1 MHFLNKIFN
10 NKNIVELEKKNSNLN
25 YELKLLQK
33 KLEEKEVLINKY
45 SSSQS
50 KSSDDYSKQWQ
61 LMEKNLRNLL
71 EENRTLKEHL
81 INLNKIIP
89 KQQWQYSFLV
99 DIQLFFSANKY
110 LYIKE
115 KLIESGIK
123 YLQDITEEMFSGIL
137 KDERF
142 VDEALQKFLA
152 YKRGT
157 LDWEVKTFLL
167 KGDKVTKI
175 YQKSRKFLNILSEKN
190 IEFMVDLENFN
201 FNSLLGFGFSEEDVN
216 NFKQIYESYNTERKI

>member
-1 MHFLNKIFN
+1 MSFLNKIFS
-10 NKNIVELEKKNSNLN
+10 NKNVIELEKMNSNLN

-50 KSSDDYSKQWQ
+50 KSTDDYSKQWQ

-71 EENRTLKEHL
+71 EENKNLKEHL
-81 INLNKIIP
+81 THLNKIIP

-99 DIQLFFSANKY
+99 DIQLFFSANKF

-123 YLQDITEEMFSGIL
+123 YLQDI
-137 KDERF
+137 
-142 VDEALQKFLA
+142 
-152 YKRGT
+152 
-157 LDWEVKTFLL
+157 
-167 KGDKVTKI
+167 
-175 YQKSRKFLNILSEKN
+175 
-190 IEFMVDLENFN
+190 
-201 FNSLLGFGFSEEDVN
+201 
-216 NFKQIYESYNTERKI
+216 